1 MAISRPFLLALLG
14 VALLGATVFAV
25 NNARNGASDNSAS
38 VAEKPAEQAAPA
50 PAPTPSAGPEQLL
63 QAAFT
68 PTDIKSA
75 SFSANL
81 TFTSVG
87 EKNVLQASGSFEDNG
102 PKAMPE
108 ADFQVRV
115 NVPSM
120 KLNETGGFTT
130 TGKRA
135 WFTSGA
141 TGYPVPQALWSEVV
155 KARATG
161 KADTAEV
168 TQSVDINPEDWL
180 KNIKDEGKEQVGGV
194 QTTHISAQVD
204 SAKAVTQIAKGVGDQ
219 TPLPNAEQRLRQSGL
234 TNGKLN
240 VWVGD
245 DKILRRVTLSL
256 SGKGTGNR
264 PVDADLSLNLSGVNE
279 PQNVVRPAKVKQGM
293 PDGLYG
299 QFANGVL
306 SSVAEG
312 VGANTQEL
320 HIGAPVTNSHLKA
333 ERAVADNKKVVI
345 FFQNPRALD
354 DKAVADSVRSLDRR
368 TSKVVVLKD
377 DVANVDRYGKLLENL
392 GVTQAPA
399 IVIIGRSGK
408 ATLYEGYVD
417 ADSLVQVV
425 ADAR

>member
-14 VALLGATVFAV
+14 VALLGATIFAV
-25 NNARNGASDNSAS
+25 NNAKNSASDNSAS
-38 VAEKPAEQAAPA
+38 VAQQPAEQPAPA
-50 PAPTPSAGPEQLL
+50 PAPTPTAGPEQLL
-63 QAAFT
+63 ESAFT
-68 PTDIKSA
+68 NDDIKSA
-75 SFSANL
+75 SFRANL
-81 TFTSVG
+81 SFTSLG
-87 EKNVLQASGSFEDNG
+87 EKNVLKASGSFEDHG

-108 ADFQVRV
+108 ADVQIRV

-135 WFTSGA
+135 WFTRGA
-141 TGYPVPQALWSEVV
+141 TGYAVPQALWSEVV
-155 KARATG
+155 KARASG
-161 KADTAEV
+161 KESASEATAN
-168 TQSVDINPEDWL
+168 VDLNPDAWL
-180 KNIKDEGKEQVGGV
+180 KNIKDEGKQQVGGV

-204 SAKAVTQIAKGVGDQ
+204 SAKAVTEIAQAFGDQ
-219 TPLPNAEQRLRQSGL
+219 APLPNAEQRLRKSGL

-279 PQNVVRPAKVKQGM
+279 PQNVVRPSKVKRGL
-293 PDGLYG
+293 PGGLYG
-299 QFANGVL
+299 TVANGVMN
-306 SSVAEG
+306 SVAQS
-312 VGANTQEL
+312 VGADPKEL

-368 TSKVVVLKD
+368 TKNVVVLKD
-377 DVANVDRYGKLLENL
+377 DLRNVDRYGRLLENL